1 MSSAKGAGP
10 GRAGRRRAPLSAR
23 CVGRLKISH
32 LDCVFLSRLAW
43 ANVGGLPGE
52 RRGGAPGGQ
61 GAGLG
66 PAAGSERG
74 APGGRGAAGP
84 RGCGEQAL
92 PAQPGDVRE
101 SGRFTVEGFCSVL
114 VLKVGGG

>member
-1 MSSAKGAGP
+1 MSG
-10 GRAGRRRAPLSAR
+10 
-23 CVGRLKISH
+23 
-32 LDCVFLSRLAW
+32 
-43 ANVGGLPGE
+43 
-52 RRGGAPGGQ
+52 GGAPGGGQ

-66 PAAGSERG
+66 PAAAISPAAGSERG

-114 VLKVGGG
+114 VLKVG